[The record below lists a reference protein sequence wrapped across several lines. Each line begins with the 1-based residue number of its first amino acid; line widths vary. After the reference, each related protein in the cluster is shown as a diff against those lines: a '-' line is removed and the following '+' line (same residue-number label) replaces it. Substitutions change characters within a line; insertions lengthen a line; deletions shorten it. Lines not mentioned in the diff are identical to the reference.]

1 MLYTIN
7 YVLETGG
14 AMAKNNN
21 DFFLG
26 KAYDLEGGSMGED
39 RVYYD
44 PDDLTTHAVITGM
57 TGSGKTG
64 LGVVML
70 EEAALQGI
78 SAIVVDPKGDLTN
91 LLLHFPDLLPEDFQ
105 PWVDKDAARRE
116 DVSVEEA
123 ASKAATL
130 WKNGLA
136 SYGLGKS
143 DLEALRDS
151 AEFAVYTP
159 GSDSGLPVS
168 ILASFS
174 APEIPWEGNREILRE
189 KISSTV
195 TAILGLVGV
204 RDIDPVQSKEHI
216 LLSNIFEEAWQK
228 GRDLDLAT
236 LITHVQSPPF
246 DKLGVFTLD
255 QFYPEKDRFSL
266 AMLLNN
272 FLAAPSFHTW
282 LEGQP
287 LNIGQMLASKSGKPR
302 HSVFYLAHLNDQERM
317 FFVTLLYTAIESWMR
332 TQKGSSGLRAMVYFD
347 EIHGYL
353 PPVSNPP
360 SKNIILRMLK
370 QARAFGVGLV
380 LATQNPVDVDYK
392 GLSNAGTW
400 MIGRLQTEQDKSRL
414 LDGLEGAAPGV
425 DRRSYDRMISLLGKR
440 VFLLHNVH
448 ESRAQTFHTRWALN
462 YLPGPLTRAQ
472 IPAVNELAKAMER
485 LAERTAASEPEK
497 KQAESNSSL
506 GRDAAPVLPGS
517 VSVFYY
523 PVNRGISDALQ
534 EVSSQIKGDIPRPQY
549 LYRPE
554 LVGQA
559 RVAYLVRKYNISEE
573 ATFTVRIDEMRRRG
587 LVRWENY
594 VTKPLDLDML
604 ENDALPEATFD
615 NLENFSIVD
624 ARLLK
629 DLESDFSDW
638 IYRTQTLKLRLNEA
652 LGVVAEPGM
661 SDEEFRQMCEK
672 AAQDKQEDEIEALK
686 RKQKGQLD
694 TLEDRLSR
702 EENKLEGYQQQLGH
716 RRMEEVGK
724 GVENVLGLFTGRRR
738 SVSTSLTKR
747 RMTSQTK
754 ANVEKSELEIENIK
768 EDIEELKA
776 EQQADLAKIEQK
788 WADAL
793 DQVVEEQ
800 VSAFKKDIFV
810 ENFSLIW
817 LPYYAFP
824 KGEEWE
830 TVPAFRWGEK

>member
-1 MLYTIN
+1 MPR
-7 YVLETGG
+7 
-14 AMAKNNN
+14 KNN

-26 KAYDLEGGSMGED
+26 KNFDIDSGSMQED
-39 RVYYD
+39 QVYYD
-44 PDDLTTHAVITGM
+44 PGDLTTHAVITGM

-64 LGVVML
+64 LGVIML

-78 SAIVVDPKGDLTN
+78 PAIVVDPKGDLTN

-116 DVSVEEA
+116 DISEEEA
-123 ASKAATL
+123 AQKAASL

-136 SYGLGKS
+136 SYGLGKP

-151 AEFAVYTP
+151 VEYAVYTP
-159 GSDSGLPVS
+159 GSDAGLPVS

-174 APEIPWEGNREILRE
+174 APDIPWEGNREILRE
-189 KISSTV
+189 KIASTV
-195 TAILGLVGV
+195 TALLGLIGM
-204 RDIDPVQSKEHI
+204 RNIDPVQSKEHI
-216 LLSNIFEEAWQK
+216 LLSNIFEETWKA

-246 DKLGVFTLD
+246 DKLGVFSLD
-255 QFYPEKDRFSL
+255 QFYPEKERFSL

-287 LNIGQMLASKSGKPR
+287 LDIGQILWSPAGKPR

-317 FFVTLLYTAIESWMR
+317 FFVTLLYTSIESWMR

-353 PPVSNPP
+353 PPTMNPP

-400 MIGRLQTEQDKSRL
+400 LIGRLQTEQDKARL

-448 ESRAQTFHTRWALN
+448 DSDSKIFHTRWAMN
-462 YLPGPLTRAQ
+462 YLPGPMTRAQ
-472 IPAVNELAKAMER
+472 IPALNALAKAMER
-485 LAERTAASEPEK
+485 TAEQTTVRFSESKP
-497 KQAESNSSL
+497 AETRSTL
-506 GRDAAPVLPGS
+506 GQVVTPVLPGS
-517 VSVFYY
+517 VPVFYY
-523 PVNRGISDALQ
+523 SVNRGISDALQ
-534 EVSSQIKGDIPRPQY
+534 EAAGQLPGEAPRPQY
-549 LYRPE
+549 LYKPE

-559 RVAYLVRKYNISEE
+559 RVIYLARKYNISEE

-594 VTKPLDLDML
+594 TADPLDLRTL
-604 ENDALPEATFD
+604 EDNSLPEAAFD
-615 NLENFSIVD
+615 TLENLSIVD
-624 ARLLK
+624 ARLIK
-629 DLESDFSDW
+629 DLESDFTDW
-638 IYRTQTLKLRLNEA
+638 IYRTQTLRLRLNEA
-652 LGVVAEPGM
+652 LGVVADPGV
-661 SDEEFRQMCEK
+661 SDEEFRRLCEQ
-672 AAQDKQEDEIEALK
+672 AAERKKQAEIDSLTK
-686 RKQKGQLD
+686 KQKSQLD
-694 TLEDRLSR
+694 TLEDRLAR
-702 EENKLEGYQQQLGH
+702 EENRLDGYNQQLGH
-716 RRMEEVGK
+716 RRMEELGK
-724 GVENVLGLFTGRRR
+724 GVENVLGMFTGRRR
-738 SVSTSLTKR
+738 TVSTSLTKR
-747 RMTSQTK
+747 RMTSQAK
-754 ANVEKSELEIENIK
+754 ANVEKSELEIKNITR
-768 EDIEELKA
+768 DIEQLKA
-776 EQQADLAKIEQK
+776 EQAAELAKVQQK

-793 DQVVEEQ
+793 DQVVEEP
-800 VSAFKKDIFV
+800 VSAFKKDIYV
-810 ENFSLIW
+810 EKFGLVW
-817 LPYYAFP
+817 LPYYAFE
-824 KGEEWE
+824 KGDDWV
-830 TVPAFRWGEK
+830 TVPAFRWGER

>member
-1 MLYTIN
+1 MPT
-7 YVLETGG
+7 
-14 AMAKNNN
+14 ANN

-26 KAYDLEGGSMGED
+26 KAYDLESGSIQEE

-64 LGVVML
+64 LGVIML

-78 SAIVVDPKGDLTN
+78 PAIVVDPKGDLTN
-91 LLLHFPDLLPEDFQ
+91 LVLHFPDLLPEDFQ
-105 PWVDKDAARRE
+105 PWVDKDAARRDGISE
-116 DVSVEEA
+116 EEA
-123 ASKAATL
+123 AQKAAAL

-136 SYGLGKS
+136 SYGIDKS
-143 DLEALRDS
+143 HLEALRDS

-159 GSDSGLPVS
+159 GSDSGFPVS

-174 APEIPWEGNREILRE
+174 APDIPWEGNREILRE

-195 TAILGLVGV
+195 TAILGLVGI
-204 RDIDPVQSKEHI
+204 RNIDPVQAKEHI
-216 LLSNIFEEAWQK
+216 LLSNIFEEAWK
-228 GRDLDLAT
+228 AGRDLDLET

-287 LNIGQMLASKSGKPR
+287 LDIGQMLSSKSGKPR
-302 HSVFYLAHLNDQERM
+302 HSIFYLAHLNDQERM

-353 PPVSNPP
+353 PPTMNPP

-380 LATQNPVDVDYK
+380 LATQNPVDADYK
-392 GLSNAGTW
+392 ALSNAGTW
-400 MIGRLQTEQDKSRL
+400 LIGRLQTEQDKARL

-448 ESRAQTFHTRWALN
+448 DSGPKVFHTRWAMN
-462 YLPGPLTRAQ
+462 YLTGPMTRAQ
-472 IPAVNELAKAMER
+472 IPALNALARAMER
-485 LAERTAASEPEK
+485 TAERTVPQEAAPK
-497 KQAESNSSL
+497 AAETRSTL
-506 GRDAAPVLPGS
+506 GRDVAPVLPGS
-517 VSVFYY
+517 VPVFYY

-534 EVSSQIKGDIPRPQY
+534 EVAGQLPGEAPRPRY

-559 RVAYLVRKYNISEE
+559 RVVYLARKYNISEE
-573 ATFTVRIDEMRRRG
+573 AIFTVRIDEMRRRG

-594 VTKPLDLDML
+594 VVDPVDLDLL
-604 ENDALPEATFD
+604 EDQPLPESAFDTLD
-615 NLENFSIVD
+615 NLSIVD
-624 ARLLK
+624 ARLLNE
-629 DLESDFSDW
+629 LQGDFADW
-638 IYRTQTLKLRLNEA
+638 IYRTQTLQLRMNEA
-652 LGVVAEPGM
+652 LGVVADP
-661 SDEEFRQMCEK
+661 SVSNEEFRRMCEQ
-672 AAQDKQEDEIEALK
+672 AAEERKQVEIDTLQ

-694 TLEDRLSR
+694 TLETRLSR
-702 EENKLEGYQQQLGH
+702 EENRLESYKDQLGH
-716 RRMEEVGK
+716 RRVEELGK
-724 GVENVLGLFTGRRR
+724 GVENVLGMFTSSRRT
-738 SVSTSLTKR
+738 VSTSLTKR
-747 RMTSQTK
+747 RMTSQAK
-754 ANVEKSELEIENIK
+754 ANVDKSQMEIKNIQR
-768 EDIEELKA
+768 DIEQLKA
-776 EQQADLAKIEQK
+776 EQADDLARVNQK

-793 DQVVEEQ
+793 DQVVEEP
-800 VSAFKKDIFV
+800 VSAFKKDIYIERFGLV
-810 ENFSLIW
+810 W
-817 LPYYAFP
+817 LPFYAFE
-824 KGEEWE
+824 KGDDWV
-830 TVPAFRWGEK
+830 TVPAFRWGAR